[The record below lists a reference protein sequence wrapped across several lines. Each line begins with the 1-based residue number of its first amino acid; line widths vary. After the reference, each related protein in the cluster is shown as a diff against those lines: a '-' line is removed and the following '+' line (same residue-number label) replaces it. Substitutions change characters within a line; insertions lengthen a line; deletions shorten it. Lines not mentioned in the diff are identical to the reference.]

1 MKTSA
6 QAIDEP
12 RRGSSLV
19 FSMMMILSAMSAGL
33 SGIPLAN
40 ATGNGEWVQ
49 VDMEKGHWENG
60 EDVSATVKAESLGS
74 GDYFI
79 WYNVETING
88 TEATNG
94 TLNVSDTDGDG
105 VEEFTVSIS
114 ANDLWD
120 DCWNIYADLLDSS
133 GSMIAGSSFTFDV
146 GSGMCPGNPSTG
158 PHVWWNGSYWWSNDE
173 SVFYTAEISNLDET
187 KSYTLDWALREAG
200 NSMDLMNG
208 SEDLSGMGSS
218 PTVDVYIGML
228 GDGCYEISG
237 ELSEGDGKQLQG
249 GHAMYMFEVG
259 NGTCSVN
266 PPMQGAY
273 ITHYDGELFI
283 SAYGFEQNQTN
294 LNIQVSLTNEN
305 GDEVF
310 TWGDDFTTDE
320 YGMFMT
326 EQCCFDEDGEYT
338 VHIVI
343 TDTTDDTT
351 LYEAWETL
359 HVGDGGGGGGNDPG
373 VSAWTT
379 DHDYSSGDD
388 VYVDYY
394 VWDNE
399 GDYYEVWDCE
409 VYVMESALQGDT
421 SAENIEAVASTASV
435 DWCDTEADST
445 SIDVGQAGNDPFN
458 GETVWMNDEGM
469 VGSISYDG
477 DLNMTMTV
485 HSISADMEMTVEEF
499 CDMMAEEGDG
509 TAYDATTDTCS
520 FSESF
525 LKFDVGVEYIYEER
539 EDTQPDW
546 EHTFV
551 CDGNNTYISFVE
563 VNDGVEDCMDGS
575 DEPQDFDGDGVTDNW
590 FDCHDGSTVSMDV
603 VNDGVPDCADGEDE
617 VSYTTDI
624 ESDYSRYSNDG
635 THFVLGQIEDYSEQ
649 LYDIVIEVYD
659 EDGNWIASTTVH
671 EDDYEDVVFSGLD
684 DGKYGLVA
692 SLVDDNGSA
701 VYTSEP
707 SGFCVGDCGH
717 GGNWLTGDAGL
728 EVSYDWDDYVEED
741 CWGTLML
748 WEESALQ
755 SMVMDGS
762 GDDDHDDHDHGDH
775 DGDHGDHDGDH
786 GDHDG
791 DHGDHDGDHNG
802 DDDHGDH
809 DNNGPS
815 PVWADSIGGP
825 GVHSYDSLPEGA
837 FVVMLHVDC
846 KDEDGNE
853 WEGGHFNPFN
863 YDTTTL
869 TNGSI
874 TALDIVLETRDH
886 DDHGDEG
893 DDMEPEFSHMEY
905 TIVIEDD
912 ATGNTVAH
920 FTMVGH
926 ISDYYR
932 MMIDSE
938 MGDGDGAVSQEEADN
953 FAAMMAMTEEM
964 GDDDEGPE
972 VPEFMWNGVPLTAAD
987 VLSESMEISG
997 LVGAVPAS
1005 PDADTS
1011 SVRITMVTTVGL
1023 VDNGQPIQTL
1033 SPYDDPN
1040 DEDHG
1045 DHGDHDHGDHDD
1057 HDHGDHDG
1065 DHGDH
1070 DGDHGDHDGDHGD
1083 HDGDHDED
1091 HGDHDGDHGDHD
1103 GDHGDHDDHDHGDH
1117 DDHDD
1122 GEPNMV
1128 CYWPNV
1134 FTTIGAFENKEDCES
1149 NGFDW
1154 LPELSHPENPTYVC
1168 YDTESK
1174 MIDNSYDQ
1182 QSVCEANDG
1191 MVWTIER
1198 TDDPRDQGDGDGPC
1212 QTGDLYIK
1220 NSDSWEVVSINL
1232 SGLNHSAISDGYHIE
1247 IGCGEEPPEEG
1258 TMSFSRVAD
1267 EPEPVENQPPYCDVY
1282 YYGEASELADFQ
1294 STDDKAD
1301 GSNNTWEIS
1310 IVEDDTYW
1318 LMFYCM
1324 DDESDSITVNI
1335 TSAFGNYGETF
1346 AAGSTEGYY
1355 ELTIPTGSSV
1365 LSPYS
1370 LEYTWT
1376 DGTNSGSGV
1385 VTVNVAP
1392 SDGGTDGSGEETEG
1406 EDTSA
1411 GSFVP
1416 GFTAVLTMTALAGA
1430 LLVFSRRED

>member
-19 FSMMMILSAMSAGL
+19 FSMMMILSAMSAGI
-33 SGIPLAN
+33 SGMPLVN

-60 EDVSATVKAESLGS
+60 EDVTATVKAESLGS

-94 TLNVSDTDGDG
+94 TMNVSDTDGDG

-133 GSMIAGSSFTFDV
+133 GSMISGSSFTFDV

-158 PHVWWNGSYWWSNDE
+158 PHFYWNGSYWWSNEE
-173 SVFYTAEISNLDET
+173 SIFYTAEIGNLDET

-237 ELSEGDGKQLQG
+237 DLSEGDGKQLQG
-249 GHAMYMFEVG
+249 AHAMYMFEVG
-259 NGTCSVN
+259 NATCSVN

-273 ITHYDGELFI
+273 ISHYDGELFI

-326 EQCCFDEDGEYT
+326 EQCCLDEDGEYS

-343 TDTTDDTT
+343 TDTIDDTT

-359 HVGDGGGGGGNDPG
+359 HVGDGGGGGNDPG
-373 VSAWTT
+373 VSAWTR

-399 GDYYEVWDCE
+399 GDYYEIWDCD

-421 SAENIEAVASTASV
+421 SAENIAAVAATASV
-435 DWCDTEADST
+435 DWCDTEADSS

-458 GETVWMNDEGM
+458 GENVWMNDDGM

-477 DLNMTMTV
+477 DLNMTLTL
-485 HSISADMEMTVEEF
+485 HSIDEEWEMTIEEF
-499 CDMMAEEGDG
+499 CDMISEEGRG
-509 TAYDATTDTCS
+509 ESTYDATTDTCT
-520 FSESF
+520 FVDEF
-525 LKFDVGVEYIYEER
+525 ITFDVGAEYIYEEI
-539 EDTQPDW
+539 EETYPDW
-546 EHTFV
+546 EQSFV
-551 CDGNNTYISFVE
+551 CDGNTTYISFNM
-563 VNDGVEDCMDGS
+563 VNDGEEDCMDGS

-603 VNDGVPDCADGEDE
+603 VNDGVEDCADGEDE
-617 VSYTTDI
+617 VSWNTEID
-624 ESDYSRYSNDG
+624 SDYTRYSNDG

-659 EDGNWIASTTVH
+659 EDGNWITSATVYD
-671 EDDYEDVVFSGLD
+671 EYEDIVFSGLD

-692 SLVDDNGSA
+692 SLVDDNGST
-701 VYTSEP
+701 VYTTEP

-717 GGNWLTGDAGL
+717 GGNWLTGDASL
-728 EVSYDWDDYVEED
+728 DVSYSWDDYVEED
-741 CWGTLML
+741 CWGSLML
-748 WEESALQ
+748 WYESDIEW
-755 SMVMDGS
+755 MIMDDSEGGD
-762 GDDDHDDHDHGDH
+762 GDDE
-775 DGDHGDHDGDH
+775 
-786 GDHDG
+786 
-791 DHGDHDGDHNG
+791 
-802 DDDHGDH
+802 
-809 DNNGPS
+809 PS
-815 PVWADSIGGP
+815 PVWADQIGGP
-825 GVHSYDSLPEGA
+825 GAHSYDGLPEGD
-837 FVVMLHVDC
+837 FVVMLNVGC
-846 KDEDGNE
+846 MDEDGNE
-853 WEGGHFNPFN
+853 WEGGHFNPWT

-869 TNGSI
+869 TNGS
-874 TALDIVLETRDH
+874 TTTLDLVLETRHD
-886 DDHGDEG
+886 DDHGGDG

-912 ATGNTVAH
+912 AAGNTVAH

-932 MMIDSE
+932 MMIDSD

-953 FAAMMAMTEEM
+953 FAAMIAMAEEM

-987 VLSESMEISG
+987 VLSESMEFSG
-997 LVGAVPAS
+997 LVGVLPAS
-1005 PDADTS
+1005 PDEDTF
-1011 SVRITMVTTVGL
+1011 SVRITMVTTVSL
-1023 VDNGQPIQTL
+1023 VDNGQAIQTL

-1045 DHGDHDHGDHDD
+1045 DMECPFDNENPDSPCHASACVDDPESQGCTDAVLVYCSENEDPGCYFVGDGDDMWEFYDDCSFDADRMNDDEEDGLYWCDEGDGEEIWWYWCEETPEGDYRCTDEFGHGNQPEHDDHDHGDHDD
-1057 HDHGDHDG
+1057 HDHGDH
-1065 DHGDH
+1065 
-1070 DGDHGDHDGDHGD
+1070 
-1083 HDGDHDED
+1083 
-1091 HGDHDGDHGDHD
+1091 
-1103 GDHGDHDDHDHGDH
+1103 
-1117 DDHDD
+1117 
-1122 GEPNMV
+1122 
-1128 CYWPNV
+1128 
-1134 FTTIGAFENKEDCES
+1134 
-1149 NGFDW
+1149 
-1154 LPELSHPENPTYVC
+1154 
-1168 YDTESK
+1168 
-1174 MIDNSYDQ
+1174 
-1182 QSVCEANDG
+1182 
-1191 MVWTIER
+1191 
-1198 TDDPRDQGDGDGPC
+1198 GDGDGPC
-1212 QTGDLYIK
+1212 QTGDIYIK

-1232 SGLNHSAISDGYHIE
+1232 SGLNHTALPDGYHIE
-1247 IGCGEEPPEEG
+1247 VGCGEEPPEEG

-1267 EPEPVENQPPYCDVY
+1267 EPEPEPTVNQPPSCEVY

-1301 GSNNTWEIS
+1301 GSNNSWEIS

-1376 DGTNSGSGV
+1376 DGTNSGSGI
-1385 VTVNVAP
+1385 VTVTVAP